1 MALATIMLRDVV
13 KLTNDHIGLDEYP
26 IFDESYRKTL
36 NDRIKR
42 TYWLQ
47 EIAHETIDIFTWRLS
62 LKMDLIMP
70 RYNRMYLAEIQN
82 TDPLDGNRHYSKT
95 GQDGTSQNTGTNKQS
110 STGTGGNTSKGRTVG
125 SDTPQTR
132 LAGDGDYATSISD
145 ASTSGTSTSKNDSSS
160 NSSSNSSYNNNQ
172 HSESW
177 GYSGSKARAIAD
189 YRGTL
194 LNVDDLVIAELG
206 DLFLGLWDD
215 DSPHSPNGL
224 IDGYGYNFG
233 IGFGGYYG
241 YW

>member
-1 MALATIMLRDVV
+1 MLRDVV
-13 KLTNDHIGLDEYP
+13 KLTNDHIGLDDYP

-47 EIAHETIDIFTWRLS
+47 EIAHETIDIFIWRLS

-82 TDPLDGNRHYSKT
+82 TDPLDGNRNHSKT
-95 GQDGTSQNTGTNKQS
+95 GQDGTSQNSGTNVQS
-110 STGTGGNTSKGRTVG
+110 STGSSENRSRGRTVG

-145 ASTSGTSTSKNDSSS
+145 ASTSGESASKNDSNS

-189 YRGTL
+189 YRATL
-194 LNVDDLVIAELG
+194 LNVDDLVIAELS

-215 DSPHSPNGL
+215 DSPHTPNGL
-224 IDGYGYNFG
+224 VNGHFCPLG
-233 IGFGGYYG
+233 IGGYYG

>member
-1 MALATIMLRDVV
+1 MAVATIMLRDVV
-13 KLTNDHIGLDEYP
+13 KLTNDHIGLDYYP

-82 TDPLDGNRHYSKT
+82 TDPLDGNRHYNKT

-145 ASTSGTSTSKNDSSS
+145 ASTSGTSSSKNDSNSS
-160 NSSSNSSYNNNQ
+160 SSSNSSYNNNQ

-215 DSPHSPNGL
+215 DSPHTPNGL
-224 IDGYGYNFG
+224 VNGYFYPLGT
-233 IGFGGYYG
+233 GGYYG

>member
-1 MALATIMLRDVV
+1 MAVTTVMLRDVV
-13 KLTNDHIGLDEYP
+13 KLTNDHIGLDDYP
-26 IFDESYRKTL
+26 IFDEAYRKTL
-36 NDRIKR
+36 NARIKR

-47 EIAHETIDIFTWRLS
+47 EIAHETIDIFVWRMS

-82 TDPLDGNRHYSKT
+82 TDPLDGNRHYNKT

-145 ASTSGTSTSKNDSSS
+145 ASTSGTSSSKNDSNSA
-160 NSSSNSSYNNNQ
+160 SSSNSSYNNNQ

-215 DSPHSPNGL
+215 DSPHTPNGL
-224 IDGYGYNFG
+224 VNGYFYPLG
-233 IGFGGYYG
+233 IGGYYG

>member
-1 MALATIMLRDVV
+1 MAVATVMLRDVV
-13 KLTNDHIGLDEYP
+13 RLTGDHIGLDEYP

-95 GQDGTSQNTGTNKQS
+95 GQDGTSQNTGANKQS
-110 STGTGGNTSKGRTVG
+110 STGAGENTSKGRTVG

-145 ASTSGTSTSKNDSSS
+145 ASTSGTSASKNDSSS
-160 NSSSNSSYNNNQ
+160 SSSSNSSYNNNQ
-172 HSESW
+172 RSESW

-194 LNVDDLVIAELG
+194 LNVDDLVIAELS

-215 DSPHSPNGL
+215 DSPHTPNGL
-224 IDGYGYNFG
+224 VNGYFYPLG
-233 IGFGGYYG
+233 IGGYYG

>member
-1 MALATIMLRDVV
+1 MAVATVMLRDVV
-13 KLTNDHIGLDEYP
+13 RLTNDHIGLDDYP

-47 EIAHETIDIFTWRLS
+47 EIAHETIDIFIWRLS

-82 TDPLDGNRHYSKT
+82 TDPLDGNRHYNKT
-95 GQDGTSQNTGTNKQS
+95 GQDGTSQNMGTNKQS
-110 STGTGGNTSKGRTVG
+110 STGAGENTSKGRTVG

-172 HSESW
+172 RSESW

-194 LNVDDLVIAELG
+194 LNVDDLVIAELS

-215 DSPHSPNGL
+215 DSPHTPNGL
-224 IDGYGYNFG
+224 VNGYFYPLG
-233 IGFGGYYG
+233 IGGYYG

>member
-1 MALATIMLRDVV
+1 MAVATITLRDVV
-13 KLTNDHIGLDEYP
+13 KLTGDHIGLDDYP
-26 IFDESYRKTL
+26 IFDEEYRKTL
-36 NDRIKR
+36 NSRIKR

-47 EIAHETIDIFTWRLS
+47 EIAHETVDIFVWRMS

-70 RYNRMYLAEIQN
+70 RYNRMYLAELEN

-95 GQDGTSQNTGTNKQS
+95 GQDGTSQNAGTNTQA
-110 STGTGGNTSKGRTVG
+110 STGIGENTSKGRTVG

-145 ASTSGTSTSKNDSSS
+145 ASTSGTSSSKNDSNSS
-160 NSSSNSSYNNNQ
+160 SSSNSSYTNNQ

-194 LNVDDLVIAELG
+194 LNVDDLVITELS

-215 DSPHSPNGL
+215 DSPHTPNGL
-224 IDGYGYNFG
+224 VDGYFYPFR
-233 IGFGGYYG
+233 IGGYYG

>member
-1 MALATIMLRDVV
+1 MAVATITLRDVV
-13 KLTNDHIGLDEYP
+13 KLTGDHIGLDDYP
-26 IFDESYRKTL
+26 IFDEEYRKTL
-36 NDRIKR
+36 NSRIKR

-47 EIAHETIDIFTWRLS
+47 EIAHETVDIFVWRMS

-70 RYNRMYLAEIQN
+70 RYNRMYLAELEN
-82 TDPLDGNRHYSKT
+82 NDPLDGNRHYSKT
-95 GQDGTSQNTGTNKQS
+95 GQDGTSQNGGTNTQT
-110 STGTGGNTSKGRTVG
+110 STGTGENTSKGRTVG

-145 ASTSGTSTSKNDSSS
+145 ASTSGTSSSKNDSASS
-160 NSSSNSSYNNNQ
+160 TSSNSSYNNNQ

-194 LNVDDLVIAELG
+194 LNVDELIIAELS
-206 DLFLGLWDD
+206 DLFLGLWDG
-215 DSPHSPNGL
+215 DSPHTSGGL
-224 IDGYGYNFG
+224 IDGYCFPFG
-233 IGFGGYYG
+233 IGGYYG

>member
-1 MALATIMLRDVV
+1 MAVATVMLRDVV
-13 KLTNDHIGLDEYP
+13 KLTNDHIGLDDYP
-26 IFDESYRKTL
+26 IFDEAYRKIL
-36 NDRIKR
+36 NARIKR

-47 EIAHETIDIFTWRLS
+47 EIAHETIDIFVWRMS

-70 RYNRMYLAEIQN
+70 RYNRMYLAELEN
-82 TDPLDGNRHYSKT
+82 TDPLDGNHHYSKT

-110 STGTGGNTSKGRTVG
+110 STGTGGNASKGRTVG

-145 ASTSGTSTSKNDSSS
+145 ASTSGTSTSKNDSNSA
-160 NSSSNSSYNNNQ
+160 SSSNSSYNNNQ

-215 DSPHSPNGL
+215 DSPHTPNGL
-224 IDGYGYNFG
+224 VDGYFYPLG
-233 IGFGGYYG
+233 IGGYYG

>member
-1 MALATIMLRDVV
+1 MAVATIMLRDVV
-13 KLTNDHIGLDEYP
+13 KLTNDHIGLDDYP
-26 IFDESYRKTL
+26 IFDEVYRKTL

-47 EIAHETIDIFTWRLS
+47 EIAHESIDIFVWRMS

-70 RYNRMYLAEIQN
+70 RYNRMYLAELQN
-82 TDPLDGNRHYSKT
+82 VDPLDGNRHYSNT
-95 GQDGTSQNTGTNKQS
+95 GQDGTSQNTGANTQS

-145 ASTSGTSTSKNDSSS
+145 ASTSGTSTSKNDSNSS
-160 NSSSNSSYNNNQ
+160 SSSNSSYNNNQ

>member
-1 MALATIMLRDVV
+1 MAVATVMLRDVV
-13 KLTNDHIGLDEYP
+13 KLTNDHIGLDDYP
-26 IFDESYRKTL
+26 IFDEAYRNTL
-36 NDRIKR
+36 NARIKR

-47 EIAHETIDIFTWRLS
+47 EIAHETIDIFVWRMS

-70 RYNRMYLAEIQN
+70 RYNRMYLAELEN
-82 TDPLDGNRHYSKT
+82 TDPLDGNHHYSKT

-145 ASTSGTSTSKNDSSS
+145 ASTSGTSTSKNDSDSA
-160 NSSSNSSYNNNQ
+160 SSSNSSYNNNQ

-215 DSPHSPNGL
+215 DSPHTPNGL
-224 IDGYGYNFG
+224 VNGYFYPLG
-233 IGFGGYYG
+233 IGGYYG

>member
-1 MALATIMLRDVV
+1 MLRDVV
-13 KLTNDHIGLDEYP
+13 RLTGDHIGLDEYP

-82 TDPLDGNRHYSKT
+82 TDPLDGNHHYSKT
-95 GQDGTSQNTGTNKQS
+95 GQDGTSQNTGANKQS
-110 STGTGGNTSKGRTVG
+110 STGAGENTSKGRTVG

-145 ASTSGTSTSKNDSSS
+145 ASTSGTSASKNDSSS
-160 NSSSNSSYNNNQ
+160 SSSSNSSYNNNQ
-172 HSESW
+172 RSESW

-194 LNVDDLVIAELG
+194 LNVDDLVIAELS

-215 DSPHSPNGL
+215 DSPHTPNGL
-224 IDGYGYNFG
+224 VNGYFYPLG
-233 IGFGGYYG
+233 IGGYYG

>member
-1 MALATIMLRDVV
+1 MAVATIMLRDVV
-13 KLTNDHIGLDEYP
+13 RLTNDHIGLDEYP

-47 EIAHETIDIFTWRLS
+47 EIAHETVDIFVWRLS

-70 RYNRMYLAEIQN
+70 RYNRMYLAETQN
-82 TDPLDGNRHYSKT
+82 TDPLDGNRHYNMT
-95 GQDGTSQNTGTNKQS
+95 GQDGTSQNTGTNRQS
-110 STGTGGNTSKGRTVG
+110 STGTGENTSKGRTVG

-194 LNVDDLVIAELG
+194 LNVDDLVIAELS

-215 DSPHSPNGL
+215 DSPHTPNGL
-224 IDGYGYNFG
+224 VNEYFYPLG
-233 IGFGGYYG
+233 IGGYYG

>member
-1 MALATIMLRDVV
+1 MAVATIMLRDVV
-13 KLTNDHIGLDEYP
+13 RLTNDHIGLDDYP

-47 EIAHETIDIFTWRLS
+47 EIAHETIDIFIWRMS
-62 LKMDLIMP
+62 LKMNLIMP
-70 RYNRMYLAEIQN
+70 RYNRMYLAELQN
-82 TDPLDGNRHYSKT
+82 NDPLDGNRNYSRT
-95 GQDGTSQNTGTNKQS
+95 GQDGTSKNAGTNTQD
-110 STGTGGNTSKGRTVG
+110 STGTGENTSKGRTVG

-145 ASTSGTSTSKNDSSS
+145 ASTSGTSASKNRSSS
-160 NSSSNSSYNNNQ
+160 ASSSNSSYNNNQ

-194 LNVDDLVIAELG
+194 LNVDDLVIAELE
-206 DLFLGLWDD
+206 DLFLGLWDG
-215 DSPHSPNGL
+215 DSPHTPNGL
-224 IDGYGYNFG
+224 IDGYGYNFR
-233 IGFGGYYG
+233 IGGYYG

>member
-1 MALATIMLRDVV
+1 MAVATVMLRDVV
-13 KLTNDHIGLDEYP
+13 KLTNDHIGLDDYP
-26 IFDESYRKTL
+26 IFDEAYRKTL
-36 NDRIKR
+36 NARIKR
-42 TYWLQ
+42 TYWLK
-47 EIAHETIDIFTWRLS
+47 EIAHETIDIFVWRMS

-70 RYNRMYLAEIQN
+70 RYNRMYLAELEN

-95 GQDGTSQNTGTNKQS
+95 GQDGTSQNAGTNTQA
-110 STGTGGNTSKGRTVG
+110 STGTGENTSKGRTVG

-145 ASTSGTSTSKNDSSS
+145 ASTSGTSSSKNDSNSS
-160 NSSSNSSYNNNQ
+160 SSSNSSYINNQ

-194 LNVDDLVIAELG
+194 LNVDDLVITELS

-215 DSPHSPNGL
+215 DSPHTPNGL
-224 IDGYGYNFG
+224 VDGYFYPYG
-233 IGFGGYYG
+233 IGGYYG

>member
-1 MALATIMLRDVV
+1 MAVATIMLRDVV
-13 KLTNDHIGLDEYP
+13 RLTGDHIGLDEYP

-70 RYNRMYLAEIQN
+70 RYNRMYLAEVQN

-95 GQDGTSQNTGTNKQS
+95 GQDGTSQNTGANKQS
-110 STGTGGNTSKGRTVG
+110 STGAGENTSKGRTVG

-145 ASTSGTSTSKNDSSS
+145 ASTSGTSASKNDSSS
-160 NSSSNSSYNNNQ
+160 SSSSNSSYNNNQ
-172 HSESW
+172 RSESW

-194 LNVDDLVIAELG
+194 LNVDDLVVAELS

-215 DSPHSPNGL
+215 DSPHTPNGL
-224 IDGYGYNFG
+224 VNGYFYPLG
-233 IGFGGYYG
+233 IGGYYG

>member
-1 MALATIMLRDVV
+1 MAVATIMLRDVV
-13 KLTNDHIGLDEYP
+13 RLTDDHIGLDEYP

-42 TYWLQ
+42 TYWFQ

-82 TDPLDGNRHYSKT
+82 IDPLDGNRHYSKT
-95 GQDGTSQNTGTNKQS
+95 GQDGTSQNTGANKQS
-110 STGTGGNTSKGRTVG
+110 STGAGENTSKGRTVG

-145 ASTSGTSTSKNDSSS
+145 ASTSGTSASKNDLSSS
-160 NSSSNSSYNNNQ
+160 STSNSSYNNNQ
-172 HSESW
+172 RSESW

-194 LNVDDLVIAELG
+194 LNVDDLVIAELS

-215 DSPHSPNGL
+215 DSPHTPNGL
-224 IDGYGYNFG
+224 VDGYFYPLG
-233 IGFGGYYG
+233 IGGYYG

>member
-1 MALATIMLRDVV
+1 MAVATVTLRDVV
-13 KLTNDHIGLDEYP
+13 RLTNDHIGLDDYP
-26 IFDESYRKTL
+26 IFDEAYRKTL
-36 NDRIKR
+36 NGRIKR

-47 EIAHETIDIFTWRLS
+47 EIAHETIDIFVWRTS

-70 RYNRMYLAEIQN
+70 RYNRMYLAELEN
-82 TDPLDGNRHYSKT
+82 TDPLDGNRHHSKT
-95 GQDGTSQNTGTNKQS
+95 GQDGTSQNAGTSTQA
-110 STGTGGNTSKGRTVG
+110 STGAGENTSKGRTVG

-145 ASTSGTSTSKNDSSS
+145 ASTSGTSSSRNDSNSS
-160 NSSSNSSYNNNQ
+160 SSSNSSYTNSQ

-194 LNVDDLVIAELG
+194 INVDDLVVAELG

-215 DSPHSPNGL
+215 DSPHTPNGL
-224 IDGYGYNFG
+224 VNGYFYPLGT
-233 IGFGGYYG
+233 GGYYG

>member
-1 MALATIMLRDVV
+1 MSVATIMLRDVV
-13 KLTNDHIGLDEYP
+13 RLTNDHIGLDDYP

-62 LKMDLIMP
+62 LKMELIMP

-82 TDPLDGNRHYSKT
+82 TDPLDGNRHYNKT

-110 STGTGGNTSKGRTVG
+110 STGAGGNTSKGRTVG

-215 DSPHSPNGL
+215 DSPHTPNGL
-224 IDGYGYNFG
+224 VNGYFYPLRT
-233 IGFGGYYG
+233 GGYYG

>member
-1 MALATIMLRDVV
+1 MAVATIMLRDVV

-26 IFDESYRKTL
+26 IFDEAYRKTL
-36 NDRIKR
+36 NNRIKR

-70 RYNRMYLAEIQN
+70 RYNRMYLAELEN

-95 GQDGTSQNTGTNKQS
+95 GQDGTSQNAGTNTQA
-110 STGTGGNTSKGRTVG
+110 STGTGENTSKGRTVG

-145 ASTSGTSTSKNDSSS
+145 ASTSGTSSSKNDSNSS
-160 NSSSNSSYNNNQ
+160 SSSNSSYINNQ

-194 LNVDDLVIAELG
+194 LNVDDLVIAELS

-215 DSPHSPNGL
+215 DSPHTPNGL
-224 IDGYGYNFG
+224 VNGYFYPLG
-233 IGFGGYYG
+233 IGGYYG

>member
-1 MALATIMLRDVV
+1 MAVATVMLRDVV
-13 KLTNDHIGLDEYP
+13 KLTNDHIGLDDYP
-26 IFDESYRKTL
+26 IFDEVYRKTL
-36 NDRIKR
+36 NARIKR

-47 EIAHETIDIFTWRLS
+47 EIAHETIDIFVWRMS

-70 RYNRMYLAEIQN
+70 RYNRMYLAELEN
-82 TDPLDGNRHYSKT
+82 TDPLDGNHHYSKT
-95 GQDGTSQNTGTNKQS
+95 GQDGTSQNAGTNTQA
-110 STGTGGNTSKGRTVG
+110 STGTGENTSKGRTVG

-145 ASTSGTSTSKNDSSS
+145 ASTSGTSSSKNDSNSS
-160 NSSSNSSYNNNQ
+160 SSSNSSYINNQ

-194 LNVDDLVIAELG
+194 LNVDDLVITELS

-215 DSPHSPNGL
+215 DSPHTPNGL
-224 IDGYGYNFG
+224 ANGYFYPLG
-233 IGFGGYYG
+233 IGGYYG

>member
-1 MALATIMLRDVV
+1 MAVTTVVLRDVV
-13 KLTNDHIGLDEYP
+13 KLTKDHIGLDDYP

-36 NDRIKR
+36 NDHIKR

-47 EIAHETIDIFTWRLS
+47 EIAHETVDIFVWRLS
-62 LKMDLIMP
+62 LKMNLIMP
-70 RYNRMYLAEIQN
+70 RYNRMYLAEMQN
-82 TDPLDGNRHYSKT
+82 TDPLDGNRHYSRT
-95 GQDGTSQNTGTNKQS
+95 GQDGTSQNTGTNAQS
-110 STGTGGNTSKGRTVG
+110 STGTGENVSKGRTVG

-145 ASTSGTSTSKNDSSS
+145 ASTSGTSSSKNDS
-160 NSSSNSSYNNNQ
+160 NSSSSSSSTYNNNQ

-194 LNVDDLVIAELG
+194 LNVDDLIIAELA
-206 DLFLGLWDD
+206 DLFMGIWDSD
-215 DSPHSPNGL
+215 YPHTECGL
-224 IDGYGYNFG
+224 INGYYFG
-233 IGFGGYYG
+233 IGGYYG